1 MYKRQ
6 ILKMGTKEVL
16 VDTQHMSW
24 GAETNLYRSAAQL
37 GEELPSRLAA
47 RGPLVL
53 KRHRGMGGDG
63 VWKVE
68 LADPSSPSPDEQSRV
83 LVQHAVKGSGR
94 EELLLR
100 EFVGR
105 CEPYFAGTGL
115 MVEQPYQSRL
125 AEGMIRAYLTHEKV
139 VGFAHQYPRGLMP
152 PGVDDRSTAKAFEP
166 ASEPSYGE
174 LRDRLESEWIPEL
187 REILGIETHALP
199 VIWDA
204 DFLYGPKTSAGED
217 SYVLCEINV
226 AACCSPSAEVGAGAH
241 RAIPRPQPETADDP
255 IAILGR
261 FRAGIGEEI
270 LEAVAGRDWMTE
282 PALKRAP
289 AEGKGE
295 VPNGRAGGWSGAPP
309 ATQDRVRLEGVG
321 WVGAGNHQQDLAM
334 RTRCALPHLELK
346 IEDLLRRNVRVGERS
361 AEGKNQHS
369 SQTGP

>member
-1 MYKRQ
+1 MRVGLLWRAEWDPVDQGPPDIESCRLRDVFAAFATLGVNAEPVVYSDETVIEVRAQLLALDGVLVWVNPIEHGRDRSKLDPLLREVAAAGVWVSAHPDV

-47 RGPLVL
+47 RGPLVM

-68 LADPSSPSPDEQSRV
+68 LADPSSSSHDEQSRV

-226 AACCSPSAEVGAGAH
+226 SSTFAFPEFAMPTVAQAAISRIQANNRRS
-241 RAIPRPQPETADDP
+241 R
-255 IAILGR
+255 GR
-261 FRAGIGEEI
+261 
-270 LEAVAGRDWMTE
+270 
-282 PALKRAP
+282 
-289 AEGKGE
+289 
-295 VPNGRAGGWSGAPP
+295 
-309 ATQDRVRLEGVG
+309 
-321 WVGAGNHQQDLAM
+321 
-334 RTRCALPHLELK
+334 
-346 IEDLLRRNVRVGERS
+346 
-361 AEGKNQHS
+361 
-369 SQTGP
+369 